1 MRKGENMSDLVAK
14 QKKNGALN
22 ANMWIYALG
31 LMGINLGIGLI
42 NSYQA
47 EFFNKIL
54 RADLMAVAGII
65 LAAKFISIIADFVI
79 GNLIDRAN
87 FKAGKMR
94 PWILI
99 SAFPLAV
106 LTMFSFAGFNF
117 SDSVGGT
124 VGKYIYIVFIV
135 VLWNISMT
143 LADIPSQGMLSLISK
158 NADEVN
164 NAAGLGN
171 TLKSI
176 ALAAPGVFISF
187 VCILTGSGGAVRKE
201 EYLITAGIMAGLG
214 LIFQLLMYFK
224 CKEVVKSN
232 VAAGMSFKEMFREL
246 KNNKMLLI
254 VFGTYILGFGR
265 NIGLGIAVQAT
276 CILIR
281 DGIDLSFIGMG
292 TLYGDACSWAIGITS
307 AISSMV
313 TIVLNPI
320 INKKLG
326 EKRYFIIAGFYG
338 FIVTLV
344 STLAYA
350 LSPDKSF
357 ARSIWAIWIYQ
368 FLLGFAYGPNGYL
381 PMVMTAD
388 IVDYQEWKTGKRTEG
403 TQFAILSMSNKL
415 SNALSVSLGILFV
428 GMIGYNAASYAEAAS
443 VGVQGSVENLNS
455 IANYVTYDMQNK
467 TWLVYF
473 LLPGLCMLA
482 SSLLMF
488 FYKIDEKTKK
498 QMREELAERR
508 AQQNAADNIDN
519 DADGQVFEAEEKHV
533 ENEPFDEILAE
544 SYEAEENAIDSSQ
557 SDESQDDSGDNDGD
571 NGDDGTDIGGA
582 GFVG

>member
-1 MRKGENMSDLVAK
+1 MSDLVAK

-519 DADGQVFEAEEKHV
+519 DADGQVFDEVEAPIQG
-533 ENEPFDEILAE
+533 EPFDEILAE

-571 NGDDGTDIGGA
+571 NGDDGGDIGGA

>member
-14 QKKNGALN
+14 QKKKGALN

-519 DADGQVFEAEEKHV
+519 DEDGQVFDEVEAPIQG
-533 ENEPFDEILAE
+533 EPFEEILAE

>member
-326 EKRYFIIAGFYG
+326 EKKYFIIAGFYG

-519 DADGQVFEAEEKHV
+519 DADGQVFDEVEAPIQG
-533 ENEPFDEILAE
+533 EPFEEILAE

-571 NGDDGTDIGGA
+571 NGDDGGDIGGA

>member
-1 MRKGENMSDLVAK
+1 MARLRKGKIMTDLVN
-14 QKKNGALN
+14 KKEKKAGALT

-54 RADLMAVAGII
+54 QADLMAVAGII
-65 LAAKFISIIADFVI
+65 LAAKFISIVADFVI

-94 PWILI
+94 PWILF

-106 LTMFSFAGFNF
+106 LTMISFVFIPFSSNAGR
-117 SDSVGGT
+117 
-124 VGKYIYIVFIV
+124 YIYIIFIV

-143 LADIPSQGMLSLISK
+143 MADIPSQGMLSLISK
-158 NADEVN
+158 SSEEVN

-171 TLKSI
+171 TLKSV
-176 ALAAPGVFISF
+176 ALAAPGVFVSF
-187 VCILTGSGGAVRKE
+187 VCILTGSDGAVGQLQ
-201 EYLITAGIMAGLG
+201 YLITAAIMAGLG

-224 CKEVVKSN
+224 CKEIVKSN
-232 VAAGMSFKEMFREL
+232 TSAGMSFKEMFREL

-276 CILIR
+276 CILVR

-326 EKRYFIIAGFYG
+326 EKKYFITAGFYG
-338 FIVTLV
+338 FAVTLIA
-344 STLAYA
+344 TLIYT
-350 LSPDKSF
+350 LSPTGSF
-357 ARSIWAIWIYQ
+357 GRSIWAIWIYQ
-368 FLLGFAYGPNGYL
+368 FFLGFAFGPNGYL

-403 TQFAILSMSNKL
+403 TQFAIMSMSNKL
-415 SNALSVSLGILFV
+415 SNALSVSLGILFI
-428 GMIGYNAASYAEAAS
+428 GAIGYDAAKYADVS
-443 VGVQGSVENLNS
+443 HIGVQGSAENMQA
-455 IANYVTYDMQNK
+455 IASYVTDGMQNK
-467 TWLVYF
+467 AWIIYF

-488 FYKIDEKTKK
+488 FYKIDEKTKT
-498 QMREELAERR
+498 QMREELAVRR
-508 AQQNAADNIDN
+508 A
-519 DADGQVFEAEEKHV
+519 
-533 ENEPFDEILAE
+533 ENEAAQIVVEEECDGNCSECEKDCDTRKDGVQEPFEEALAE
-544 SYEAEENAIDSSQ
+544 HFEEEMNEADEPDKDMEE
-557 SDESQDDSGDNDGD
+557 
-571 NGDDGTDIGGA
+571 
-582 GFVG
+582 

>member
-1 MRKGENMSDLVAK
+1 MARLRKGEIMTDLVN
-14 QKKNGALN
+14 KKEKKAGALT

-54 RADLMAVAGII
+54 QADLMAVAGII
-65 LAAKFISIIADFVI
+65 LAAKFISIVADFVI

-94 PWILI
+94 PWILF

-106 LTMFSFAGFNF
+106 LTMISFVFIPFSSNAGR
-117 SDSVGGT
+117 
-124 VGKYIYIVFIV
+124 YIYIIFVV

-143 LADIPSQGMLSLISK
+143 MADIPSQGMLSLISK
-158 NADEVN
+158 SSEEVN

-171 TLKSI
+171 TLKSV
-176 ALAAPGVFISF
+176 ALAAPGVFVSF
-187 VCILTGSGGAVRKE
+187 VCILTGSDGAVGQT
-201 EYLITAGIMAGLG
+201 EYLITAAIMAGLG

-224 CKEVVKSN
+224 CKEIVKSN
-232 VAAGMSFKEMFREL
+232 TSAGMSFKEMFREL

-276 CILIR
+276 CILVR

-326 EKRYFIIAGFYG
+326 EKKYFITAGFYG
-338 FIVTLV
+338 FAVTLIA
-344 STLAYA
+344 TLIYT
-350 LSPDKSF
+350 LNPTGSF
-357 ARSIWAIWIYQ
+357 GRSIWAIWIYQ
-368 FLLGFAYGPNGYL
+368 FFLGFAFGPNGYL

-415 SNALSVSLGILFV
+415 SNALSVSLGILFI
-428 GMIGYNAASYAEAAS
+428 GAIGYDAAKYADVS
-443 VGVQGSVENLNS
+443 HIGVQGSAENMRA
-455 IANYVTYDMQNK
+455 IASYVTDGMQNK
-467 TWLVYF
+467 AWIIYF

-488 FYKIDEKTKK
+488 FYKIDEKTKT
-498 QMREELAERR
+498 QMREELAVRR
-508 AQQNAADNIDN
+508 A
-519 DADGQVFEAEEKHV
+519 
-533 ENEPFDEILAE
+533 ENEAAQIVEEEECDGNCTECEKDCDTRKDGVQEPFEEALAE
-544 SYEAEENAIDSSQ
+544 HFEEEMNEA
-557 SDESQDDSGDNDGD
+557 DESDKDMEE
-571 NGDDGTDIGGA
+571 
-582 GFVG
+582 

>member
-1 MRKGENMSDLVAK
+1 MTDLVN
-14 QKKNGALN
+14 KKEKKAGALT

-54 RADLMAVAGII
+54 QADLMAVAGII
-65 LAAKFISIIADFVI
+65 LAAKFISIVADFVI

-94 PWILI
+94 PWILF

-106 LTMFSFAGFNF
+106 LTMISFVFIPFSSNAGR
-117 SDSVGGT
+117 
-124 VGKYIYIVFIV
+124 YIYIIFIV

-143 LADIPSQGMLSLISK
+143 MADIPSQGMLSLISK
-158 NADEVN
+158 SSEEVN

-171 TLKSI
+171 TLKSV
-176 ALAAPGVFISF
+176 ALAAPGVFVSF
-187 VCILTGSGGAVRKE
+187 VCILTGSDGAVGQLQ
-201 EYLITAGIMAGLG
+201 YLITAAIMAGLG

-224 CKEVVKSN
+224 CKEIVKSN
-232 VAAGMSFKEMFREL
+232 TSAGMSFKEMFREL

-276 CILIR
+276 CILVR

-326 EKRYFIIAGFYG
+326 EKKYFITAGFYG
-338 FIVTLV
+338 FAVTLIA
-344 STLAYA
+344 TLIYT
-350 LSPDKSF
+350 LSPTGSF
-357 ARSIWAIWIYQ
+357 GRSIWAIWIYQ
-368 FLLGFAYGPNGYL
+368 FFLGFAFGPNGYL

-415 SNALSVSLGILFV
+415 SNALSVSLGILFI
-428 GMIGYNAASYAEAAS
+428 GAIGYDAAKYADVS
-443 VGVQGSVENLNS
+443 HIGVQGSAENMRA
-455 IANYVTYDMQNK
+455 IASYVTDGMQNK
-467 TWLVYF
+467 AWIIYF

-488 FYKIDEKTKK
+488 FYKIDEKTKT
-498 QMREELAERR
+498 QMREELAVRR
-508 AQQNAADNIDN
+508 A
-519 DADGQVFEAEEKHV
+519 
-533 ENEPFDEILAE
+533 ENEAAQIVVEEECDGNCSECEKDCDTRKDGVQEPFEEALAE
-544 SYEAEENAIDSSQ
+544 HFEEEMNEA
-557 SDESQDDSGDNDGD
+557 DESDKDMEE
-571 NGDDGTDIGGA
+571 
-582 GFVG
+582 

>member
-1 MRKGENMSDLVAK
+1 MRKGKIMTDLVN
-14 QKKNGALN
+14 KKEKKAGALT

-54 RADLMAVAGII
+54 QADLMAVAGII
-65 LAAKFISIIADFVI
+65 LAAKFISIVADFVI

-94 PWILI
+94 PWILF

-106 LTMFSFAGFNF
+106 LTMISFVFIPFANTT
-117 SDSVGGT
+117 GGT
-124 VGKYIYIVFIV
+124 VGKYIYIIFVV

-143 LADIPSQGMLSLISK
+143 MADIPSQGMLSLIS
-158 NADEVN
+158 NSSEEVN

-171 TLKSI
+171 TLKSV
-176 ALAAPGVFISF
+176 ALAAPGVFVSF
-187 VCILTGSGGAVRKE
+187 VCILTGSGGAVGKT
-201 EYLITAGIMAGLG
+201 EYIITAAIMAGLG

-232 VAAGMSFKEMFREL
+232 TSAGMSFKEMFREL

-276 CILIR
+276 CILVR

-307 AISSMV
+307 GVSSMV

-326 EKRYFIIAGFYG
+326 EKKYFIVAGFYG
-338 FIVTLV
+338 FLVTLV
-344 STLAYA
+344 STLIYT
-350 LSPDKSF
+350 LSPTGSF
-357 ARSIWAIWIYQ
+357 GRSIWAIWIYQ
-368 FLLGFAYGPNGYL
+368 FFLGFAYGPNGYL

-415 SNALSVSLGILFV
+415 SNALSVSLGILFI
-428 GMIGYNAASYAEAAS
+428 GAIGYSASKYADVAK
-443 VGVQGSVENLNS
+443 VGVQGSAENMQA
-455 IANYVTYDMQNK
+455 IASYVTDGMQNK
-467 TWLVYF
+467 AWIVYF

-488 FYKIDEKTKK
+488 FYKIDEKTKV
-498 QMREELAERR
+498 QMRDELAIRRAENEAAKLVEEEECSDNCSECDKECDMRAEDAQENVEKPFEEALAEHYEEELNEVEH
-508 AQQNAADNIDN
+508 DDK
-519 DADGQVFEAEEKHV
+519 DMEE
-533 ENEPFDEILAE
+533 
-544 SYEAEENAIDSSQ
+544 
-557 SDESQDDSGDNDGD
+557 
-571 NGDDGTDIGGA
+571 
-582 GFVG
+582 

>member
-1 MRKGENMSDLVAK
+1 MSDLVAK

-65 LAAKFISIIADFVI
+65 LAAKFISIIADFII

-519 DADGQVFEAEEKHV
+519 DADGQVFDEVEAPIQGES
-533 ENEPFDEILAE
+533 FDEILAE

-557 SDESQDDSGDNDGD
+557 SDESQDDSGDN
-571 NGDDGTDIGGA
+571 GDDGDDGGDIGGA

>member
-1 MRKGENMSDLVAK
+1 MTDLVN
-14 QKKNGALN
+14 KKEKKAGALT

-54 RADLMAVAGII
+54 QADLMAVAGII
-65 LAAKFISIIADFVI
+65 LAAKFISIVADFVI

-94 PWILI
+94 PWILF

-106 LTMFSFAGFNF
+106 LTMISFVFIPFSSNAGR
-117 SDSVGGT
+117 
-124 VGKYIYIVFIV
+124 YIYIIFIV

-143 LADIPSQGMLSLISK
+143 MADIPSQGMLSLISK
-158 NADEVN
+158 SSEEVN

-171 TLKSI
+171 TLKSV
-176 ALAAPGVFISF
+176 ALAAPGVFVSF
-187 VCILTGSGGAVRKE
+187 VCILTGSDGAVGQLQ
-201 EYLITAGIMAGLG
+201 YLITAAIMAGLG

-224 CKEVVKSN
+224 CKEIVKSN
-232 VAAGMSFKEMFREL
+232 TSAGMSFKEMFREL

-276 CILIR
+276 CILVR

-326 EKRYFIIAGFYG
+326 EKKYFITAGFYG
-338 FIVTLV
+338 FAVTLIA
-344 STLAYA
+344 TLIYT
-350 LSPDKSF
+350 LSPTGSF
-357 ARSIWAIWIYQ
+357 GRSIWAIWIYQ
-368 FLLGFAYGPNGYL
+368 FFLGFAFGPNGYL

-415 SNALSVSLGILFV
+415 SNALSVSLGILFI
-428 GMIGYNAASYAEAAS
+428 GAIGYDAAKYADVS
-443 VGVQGSVENLNS
+443 HIGVQGSAENMQA
-455 IANYVTYDMQNK
+455 IASYVTDGMQNK
-467 TWLVYF
+467 AWIIYF

-488 FYKIDEKTKK
+488 FYKIDEKTKT
-498 QMREELAERR
+498 QMREELAVRR
-508 AQQNAADNIDN
+508 A
-519 DADGQVFEAEEKHV
+519 
-533 ENEPFDEILAE
+533 ENEAAQIVVEEECDGNCSECENDCDTRNDGVQEPFEEALAE
-544 SYEAEENAIDSSQ
+544 HFEEEMNEA
-557 SDESQDDSGDNDGD
+557 DESDKDMEE
-571 NGDDGTDIGGA
+571 
-582 GFVG
+582 

>member
-1 MRKGENMSDLVAK
+1 MTDLVN
-14 QKKNGALN
+14 KKEKKAGALT

-54 RADLMAVAGII
+54 QADLMAVAGII
-65 LAAKFISIIADFVI
+65 LAAKFISIVADFVI

-94 PWILI
+94 PWILF

-106 LTMFSFAGFNF
+106 LTMISFVFIPFSSNAGR
-117 SDSVGGT
+117 
-124 VGKYIYIVFIV
+124 YIYIIFVV

-143 LADIPSQGMLSLISK
+143 MADIPSQGMLSLISK
-158 NADEVN
+158 SSEEVN

-171 TLKSI
+171 TLKSV
-176 ALAAPGVFISF
+176 ALAAPGVFVSF
-187 VCILTGSGGAVRKE
+187 VCILTGSDGAVGQT
-201 EYLITAGIMAGLG
+201 EYLITAAIMAGLG

-224 CKEVVKSN
+224 CKEIVKSN
-232 VAAGMSFKEMFREL
+232 TSAGMSFKEMFREL

-276 CILIR
+276 CILVR

-326 EKRYFIIAGFYG
+326 EKKYFITAGFYG
-338 FIVTLV
+338 FAVTLIA
-344 STLAYA
+344 TLIYT
-350 LSPDKSF
+350 LSPTGSF
-357 ARSIWAIWIYQ
+357 GRSIWAIWIYQ
-368 FLLGFAYGPNGYL
+368 FFLGFAFGPNGYL

-415 SNALSVSLGILFV
+415 SNALSVSLGILFI
-428 GMIGYNAASYAEAAS
+428 GAIGYDAAKYADVS
-443 VGVQGSVENLNS
+443 HIGVQGSAENMQA
-455 IANYVTYDMQNK
+455 IASYVTDGMQNK
-467 TWLVYF
+467 AWIVYF

-488 FYKIDEKTKK
+488 FYKIDEKTKT
-498 QMREELAERR
+498 QMREELAVRR
-508 AQQNAADNIDN
+508 A
-519 DADGQVFEAEEKHV
+519 
-533 ENEPFDEILAE
+533 ENEAAQIVEEEECDGNCTECEKDCDTRNDGVQEPFEEALAE
-544 SYEAEENAIDSSQ
+544 HFEEEMNEADEPDKDMEE
-557 SDESQDDSGDNDGD
+557 
-571 NGDDGTDIGGA
+571 
-582 GFVG
+582 

>member
-65 LAAKFISIIADFVI
+65 LAAKFISIIADFII

-519 DADGQVFEAEEKHV
+519 DADGQVFDEVEAPIQGES
-533 ENEPFDEILAE
+533 FDEILAE

-557 SDESQDDSGDNDGD
+557 SDESQDDSGDN
-571 NGDDGTDIGGA
+571 GDDGDDGGDIGGA

>member
-1 MRKGENMSDLVAK
+1 MTDLVN
-14 QKKNGALN
+14 KKEKKAGALT

-54 RADLMAVAGII
+54 QADLMAVAGII
-65 LAAKFISIIADFVI
+65 LAAKFISIVADFVI

-94 PWILI
+94 PWILF

-106 LTMFSFAGFNF
+106 LTMISFVFIPFSSNAGR
-117 SDSVGGT
+117 
-124 VGKYIYIVFIV
+124 YIYIIFVV

-143 LADIPSQGMLSLISK
+143 MADIPSQGMLSLISK
-158 NADEVN
+158 SSEEVN

-171 TLKSI
+171 TLKSV
-176 ALAAPGVFISF
+176 ALAAPGVFVSF
-187 VCILTGSGGAVRKE
+187 VCILTGSDGAVGQT
-201 EYLITAGIMAGLG
+201 EYLITATIMAGLG

-224 CKEVVKSN
+224 CKEIVKSN
-232 VAAGMSFKEMFREL
+232 TSAGMSFKEMFREL

-276 CILIR
+276 CILVR

-326 EKRYFIIAGFYG
+326 EKKYFITAGFYG
-338 FIVTLV
+338 FAVTLIA
-344 STLAYA
+344 TLIYT
-350 LSPDKSF
+350 LSPTGSF
-357 ARSIWAIWIYQ
+357 GRSIWAIWIYQ
-368 FLLGFAYGPNGYL
+368 FFLGFAFGPNGYL

-403 TQFAILSMSNKL
+403 TQFAIMSMSNKL
-415 SNALSVSLGILFV
+415 SNALSVSLGILFI
-428 GMIGYNAASYAEAAS
+428 GAIGYDAAKYADVS
-443 VGVQGSVENLNS
+443 HIGVQGSAENMQA
-455 IANYVTYDMQNK
+455 IASYVTDGMQNK
-467 TWLVYF
+467 AWIIYF

-488 FYKIDEKTKK
+488 FYKIDEKTKT
-498 QMREELAERR
+498 QMREELAVRR
-508 AQQNAADNIDN
+508 A
-519 DADGQVFEAEEKHV
+519 
-533 ENEPFDEILAE
+533 ENEAAQIVVEEECDGNCSECEKDCDTRKDGVQEPFEEALAE
-544 SYEAEENAIDSSQ
+544 HFEEEMNEADEPDKDMEE
-557 SDESQDDSGDNDGD
+557 
-571 NGDDGTDIGGA
+571 
-582 GFVG
+582 